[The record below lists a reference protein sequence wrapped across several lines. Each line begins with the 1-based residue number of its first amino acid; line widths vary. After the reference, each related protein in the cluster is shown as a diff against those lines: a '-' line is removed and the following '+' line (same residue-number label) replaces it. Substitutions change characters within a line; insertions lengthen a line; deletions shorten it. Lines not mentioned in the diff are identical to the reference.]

1 MKSVQAEPLACPQA
15 PEPAAFDIITFLQGE
30 LAEHR
35 HVFEATQATVGSSF
49 VSALDLIETSIRC
62 GGKLLTFGNGGS
74 AADAQHI
81 ASELVIRYM
90 EHRRPIAAIALTTD
104 TSALTACGN
113 DLGFDALFAR
123 QVHALGR
130 SGDVAMGIST
140 SGSSPNVIEG
150 LLQARRNGMR
160 TIGMTGGS
168 GGKMTE
174 LCDAVIAVPSRI
186 TARIQEMHILIGHM
200 LCKALEKR
208 LGLV

>member
-1 MKSVQAEPLACPQA
+1 MKTIQAEPLAFAQA
-15 PEPAAFDIITFLQGE
+15 SDQAAFDTTAFLQSE

-35 HVFEATQATVGSSF
+35 YVFEATQVAIGAAF
-49 VSALDLIETSIRC
+49 VLACDLIETSIRR

-81 ASELVIRYM
+81 ASELVIRYK

-104 TSALTACGN
+104 TSTLTACGN
-113 DLGFDALFAR
+113 DFGFDALFAR

-130 SGDVAMGIST
+130 SGDVAIGIST
-140 SGSSPNVIEG
+140 SGNSPNVIEG
-150 LLQARRNGMR
+150 LLQARHNGMR

-168 GGKMTE
+168 GGRMTG
-174 LCDAVIAVPSRI
+174 LCDALISVPSRI
-186 TARIQEMHILIGHM
+186 TARIQEMHILVGHM

>member
-1 MKSVQAEPLACPQA
+1 MKTIQTEPLAYAQA
-15 PEPAAFDIITFLQGE
+15 PDQAAFDTTAFLQSE

-35 HVFEATQATVGSSF
+35 HVFEATQAAIGSSF
-49 VSALDLIETSIRC
+49 VLACDLIETSIRR

-81 ASELVIRYM
+81 ASELVIRYK
-90 EHRRPIAAIALTTD
+90 EHRLPIAAIALTTD
-104 TSALTACGN
+104 TSTLTACGN
-113 DLGFDALFAR
+113 DFGFDALFAR

-130 SGDVAMGIST
+130 AGDVAIGIST
-140 SGSSPNVIEG
+140 SGQSPNVIEG

-160 TIGMTGGS
+160 TIGMTGDA

-174 LCDAVIAVPSRI
+174 LCDAVISVPSRI

>member
-1 MKSVQAEPLACPQA
+1 MKTIQAEPLAFTQA
-15 PEPAAFDIITFLQGE
+15 PAAFDTTAFLHSE

-35 HVFEATQATVGSSF
+35 HVFEATQAAIGSSF
-49 VSALDLIETSIRC
+49 ILACDLLESSIRC

-81 ASELVIRYM
+81 ASELVIRYK
-90 EHRRPIAAIALTTD
+90 EHRDPIAAIALTTD
-104 TSALTACGN
+104 TSTLTACGN
-113 DLGFDALFAR
+113 DFGFDALFAR

-130 SGDVAMGIST
+130 SGDVAIGIST
-140 SGSSPNVIEG
+140 SGNSPNVIEG
-150 LLQARRNGMR
+150 LLQARRIGMR
-160 TIGMTGGS
+160 TIGMTGGA
-168 GGKMTE
+168 GGKLTG
-174 LCDAVIAVPSRI
+174 LCDALICVPSRI

>member
-150 LLQARRNGMR
+150 LLQARRDGMR

>member
-1 MKSVQAEPLACPQA
+1 MKTIQAEPLAYAQA
-15 PEPAAFDIITFLQGE
+15 PDQAAFDTTAFLQSE

-35 HVFEATQATVGSSF
+35 HVFEATQAAIGSSF
-49 VSALDLIETSIRC
+49 VRACDLIETSIRC

-81 ASELVIRYM
+81 ASELVVRYK
-90 EHRRPIAAIALTTD
+90 EHRGPIAAIALTTD
-104 TSALTACGN
+104 TSTLTACGN
-113 DLGFDALFAR
+113 DFGFDALFAR

-130 SGDVAMGIST
+130 SGDVAIGIST
-140 SGSSPNVIEG
+140 SGHSPNVIEG

-160 TIGMTGGS
+160 TIGMTGGA

-174 LCDAVIAVPSRI
+174 LCDAVISVPSRI

>member
-49 VSALDLIETSIRC
+49 VVACDLIEASIRC

>member
-1 MKSVQAEPLACPQA
+1 MKSVQAESLACSQGPD
-15 PEPAAFDIITFLQGE
+15 PAAFDISAFLQSE

-35 HVFEATQATVGSSF
+35 QVFEATQATVGSSF
-49 VSALDLIETSIRC
+49 VQACDLIETSIRR

-81 ASELVIRYM
+81 ASELVIRYL
-90 EHRRPIAAIALTTD
+90 EHRSPIAAIALTTD

-113 DLGFDALFAR
+113 DFGFEALFAR